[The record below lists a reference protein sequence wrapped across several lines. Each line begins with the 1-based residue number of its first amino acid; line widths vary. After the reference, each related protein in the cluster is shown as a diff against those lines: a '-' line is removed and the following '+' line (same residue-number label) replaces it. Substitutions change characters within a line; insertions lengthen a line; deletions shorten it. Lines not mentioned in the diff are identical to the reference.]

1 MSRVPEK
8 LLLYL
13 FPNIRKRRPLR
24 DSKRKTDKESLLYR
38 HDIYAISISTLLPI
52 GIHSPHDI
60 GIVAE

>member
-1 MSRVPEK
+1 MSVAPEK

-13 FPNIRKRRPLR
+13 FFNIRKQRPLR
-24 DSKRKTDKESLLYR
+24 ESKRKTDNESLLYR
-38 HDIYAISISTLLPI
+38 HDIHAISISTLLPI

>member
-1 MSRVPEK
+1 MSGAPEK

-13 FPNIRKRRPLR
+13 FSNIRKRRPLR
-24 DSKRKTDKESLLYR
+24 ESKRKTDKESLLYR
-38 HDIYAISISTLLPI
+38 HDIYAFCISTLLPI

>member
-1 MSRVPEK
+1 MSGVPEK
-8 LLLYL
+8 LLLY
-13 FPNIRKRRPLR
+13 FFFNIRKRRPLR
-24 DSKRKTDKESLLYR
+24 ESKRKTDKESLLYC

>member
-1 MSRVPEK
+1 MSGVPEK

-13 FPNIRKRRPLR
+13 FFNIRKQRPLR
-24 DSKRKTDKESLLYR
+24 ESKRKTDKESLLYR
-38 HDIYAISISTLLPI
+38 HDIYAINIYTLLPI

>member
-1 MSRVPEK
+1 MSGVPEK

-13 FPNIRKRRPLR
+13 FSNIRKRRPLR
-24 DSKRKTDKESLLYR
+24 ESKRKTDKESLLYR
-38 HDIYAISISTLLPI
+38 HDIHAINIYALLPI

>member
-1 MSRVPEK
+1 MSGVTEK

-13 FPNIRKRRPLR
+13 FFNIRKRRPLR
-24 DSKRKTDKESLLYR
+24 ESKRKTDKESLLYR

-52 GIHSPHDI
+52 GIHSSHDI

>member
-1 MSRVPEK
+1 MSGGPEK

-13 FPNIRKRRPLR
+13 FSNIRKRRPLR
-24 DSKRKTDKESLLYR
+24 ESKRKKDKESLLYR

>member
-1 MSRVPEK
+1 MSGVPEK

-13 FPNIRKRRPLR
+13 FFNIRKRRPLR
-24 DSKRKTDKESLLYR
+24 ESKRETDKESLLYR
-38 HDIYAISISTLLPI
+38 HDIHAISISTLLPI

>member
-24 DSKRKTDKESLLYR
+24 DSKRETNKESLLYR
-38 HDIYAISISTLLPI
+38 HDIHAISISALLPI